1 MAKLL
6 EIVQNEVS
14 ERVGYQV
21 KLQHEDFTIDAHVY
35 GFNNQVNSELF
46 PNVWEF
52 EFDDWGITELYIG
65 NTELNTSSEGWEQI
79 EKLFGKDRKFF
90 HNLVEASIDKIQ
102 QPAGRKTLDD
112 VSDQKMFEGLNK
124 ILKTSKTFEKDGILY
139 IQSYY
144 CMYIFLKKLSDRGY
158 IIPQKQEIM
167 RPGNSYKSSCL
178 KYSEVED
185 FIIPLLDKY

>member
-1 MAKLL
+1 MAQLL

-21 KLQHEDFTIDAHVY
+21 KLKHEDFIIDAHVY
-35 GFNNQVNSELF
+35 GFNNQVDRKVF

-52 EFDDWGITELYIG
+52 EFDDWGVTELYIG
-65 NTELNTSSEGWEQI
+65 NTQLRTDKEGWEQI
-79 EKLFGKDRKFF
+79 EKLFGKNRQYFDD
-90 HNLVEASIDKIQ
+90 LIDEASDKIE
-102 QPAGRKTLDD
+102 QPDGRLSLADLG
-112 VSDQKMFEGLNK
+112 DQEIFKGLNK

-144 CMYIFLKKLSDRGY
+144 SMYIFLKKLSDRGY
-158 IIPQKQEIM
+158 ITPQKVEIM

>member
-21 KLQHEDFTIDAHVY
+21 KLKHEDFIIDAHVY
-35 GFNNQVNSELF
+35 GFNNQVNSEVF

-52 EFDDWGITELYIG
+52 EFDDWGVTELYIG
-65 NTELNTSSEGWEQI
+65 NTQLNTTKEGWEQI

-90 HNLVEASIDKIQ
+90 DNLIEEASDKIEQ
-102 QPAGRKTLDD
+102 SNGRKTLDD
-112 VSDQKMFEGLNK
+112 ISDQRIFEGLNK
-124 ILKTSKTFEKDGILY
+124 ILKTSNTFEKDGILY

-144 CMYIFLKKLSDRGY
+144 SMYIFLKKLSDRGY
-158 IIPQKQEIM
+158 ITPQKHEIM
-167 RPGNSYKSSCL
+167 KPGNSYKSSCL
-178 KYSEVED
+178 KYSELED

>member
-1 MAKLL
+1 MAQLL

-21 KLQHEDFTIDAHVY
+21 KLKHEDFIIDAHVY
-35 GFNNQVNSELF
+35 GFNNQVDRKVF

-52 EFDDWGITELYIG
+52 EFDDWGVTELYIG
-65 NTELNTSSEGWEQI
+65 NTQLRTDKEGWEQI
-79 EKLFGKDRKFF
+79 EKLFGKDRQYFDD
-90 HNLVEASIDKIQ
+90 LIDEASDKIE
-102 QPAGRKTLDD
+102 QPDGRLSLADLG
-112 VSDQKMFEGLNK
+112 DQEIFKGLNK
-124 ILKTSKTFEKDGILY
+124 ILKTSKTFERDEIVY
-139 IQSYY
+139 VQSYY
-144 CMYIFLKKLSDRGY
+144 SMYIFLKKLSDRGY
-158 IIPQKQEIM
+158 ITPQKYEVM

>member
-1 MAKLL
+1 MAQLL
-6 EIVQNEVS
+6 ELVQNEVS

-21 KLQHEDFTIDAHVY
+21 KLKHEDFIIDAHIY
-35 GFNNQVNSELF
+35 GFNNQVDRKVF

-52 EFDDWGITELYIG
+52 EFDDWGVTELYIG
-65 NTELNTSSEGWEQI
+65 NTQLNTSKEGWEQI

-90 HNLVEASIDKIQ
+90 DNLIENSFDKIQ
-102 QPAGRKTLDD
+102 QPDGRKTLADISD
-112 VSDQKMFEGLNK
+112 VEIFDGLRQ
-124 ILKTSKTFEKDGILY
+124 ILSFSKTFESGGVVF

-144 CMYIFLKKLSDRGY
+144 SMYTFLKTLKDRGY
-158 IIPQKQEIM
+158 ITPQKYEIM

-185 FIIPLLDKY
+185 LVYSVLKHK